1 MTNLKF
7 QMSNLKFQECR
18 HQHQRK
24 PRHGPE
30 DERQHHWRRSVHRQE
45 GWNQEHLPLAGHFTT
60 VTPPPLA
67 QISQALAV

>member
-1 MTNLKF
+1 MTNLTF
-7 QMSNLKFQECR
+7 QMSNFK
-18 HQHQRK
+18 
-24 PRHGPE
+24 HGPE

-60 VTPPPLA
+60 LTHPLV